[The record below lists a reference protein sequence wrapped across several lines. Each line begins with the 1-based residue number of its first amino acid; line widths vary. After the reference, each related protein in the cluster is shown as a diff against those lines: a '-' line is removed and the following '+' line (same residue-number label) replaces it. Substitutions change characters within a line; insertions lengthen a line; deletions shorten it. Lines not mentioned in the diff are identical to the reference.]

1 MSSVNLLINQYK
13 MEYIFMEE
21 QSKSNKQSSQF
32 TSVSFDFHGKA
43 VEFWQ
48 IWIVNVLLSILTL
61 GIYSAWAKVRTM
73 RYFYGNT
80 ELDGHRFNYLATPL
94 QVLKGRIIAVIIFGL
109 YYLTT
114 SLFPI
119 VGGILM
125 IILLFLFPFFI
136 CSSLRFN
143 LRMSSY
149 RNVKF
154 DFKGRYG
161 QAFVNFILLPI
172 ASLFTL
178 YLALPWVLKRID
190 NFLISN
196 VYYGDKQFQPE
207 LSTTKY
213 YSTSLITVF
222 LMLIAFALFAVVLGM
237 VCMSFAQFATEETPQ
252 FSWALVVM
260 FAFYII
266 ILNVVGA
273 YYQATIRNHI
283 FNNTEVE
290 KVATFTSSFDF
301 LSLAWLHFSNLLLIM
316 CTFALAYPWAKIRA
330 AQYAIEHTQVKLS
343 DEKEK
348 VIDQLG
354 EQQTAIGDEL
364 ANVFDVDIALT

>member
-1 MSSVNLLINQYK
+1 
-13 MEYIFMEE
+13 MEE
-21 QSKSNKQSSQF
+21 QSSNNEKSITF
-32 TSVSFDFHGKA
+32 TPVAFDFHGKA

-48 IWIVNVLLSILTL
+48 IWIVNVLLSVITL

-80 ELDGHRFNYLATPL
+80 ELDGHRFNYLATPI
-94 QVLKGRIIAVIIFGL
+94 QVLKGRIIAVILFGL
-109 YYLTT
+109 YYVIS
-114 SLFPI
+114 SLFPVAAI
-119 VGGILM
+119 FLM
-125 IILLFLFPFFI
+125 LAMLFLFPLFI
-136 CSSLRFN
+136 CTSLRFN

-154 DFKGRYG
+154 DFKGKYG
-161 QAFVNFILLPI
+161 EALVNFLILPI
-172 ASLFTL
+172 VSLFTL

-196 VYYGDKQFQPE
+196 VSYGDKQFKPE
-207 LSTTKY
+207 LSTSKY
-213 YSTSLITVF
+213 YSASLITLLF
-222 LMLIAFALFAVVLGM
+222 MCITFGLFAVVIGM
-237 VCMSFAQFATEETPQ
+237 VGMSFAQFTAEETPQ
-252 FSWALVVM
+252 FSWALVIM

-266 ILNVVGA
+266 IINVVSA
-273 YYQATIRNHI
+273 YYQATIRNHM

-290 KVATFTSSFDF
+290 KVAKFNSTFDF
-301 LSLAWLHFSNLLLIM
+301 LSLAWLHLSNLLLIM

-330 AQYAIEHTQVKLS
+330 AQYAVNHTQVKLS

-354 EQQTAIGDEL
+354 EEQTAIGDEI

>member
-1 MSSVNLLINQYK
+1 
-13 MEYIFMEE
+13 MEE
-21 QSKSNKQSSQF
+21 QSSNNEQSQGF
-32 TSVSFDFHGKA
+32 MPVSFDFHGKA
-43 VEFWQ
+43 AEFWR
-48 IWIVNVLLSILTL
+48 IWIVNVLLSVLTL

-94 QVLKGRIIAVIIFGL
+94 QVLKGRIIAVVIFGL
-109 YYLTT
+109 YYLTS

-119 VGGILM
+119 AGAIL
-125 IILLFLFPFFI
+125 IFALLFLYPFFI

-154 DFKGRYG
+154 DFKGKYG
-161 QAFVNFILLPI
+161 QALVNFLILPI
-172 ASLFTL
+172 ASVFTL

-196 VYYGDKQFQPE
+196 VHYGDKQFQPE
-207 LSTTKY
+207 LSTSKY
-213 YSTSLITVF
+213 YGASLITIF
-222 LMLIAFALFAVVLGM
+222 LMILAFALFAVVLRMAG
-237 VCMSFAQFATEETPQ
+237 MSFEQFTPEETPQ
-252 FSWALVVM
+252 FSWALMIM
-260 FAFYII
+260 FAAYII
-266 ILNVVGA
+266 IINVVSA

-283 FNNTEVE
+283 FENTEVE
-290 KVATFTSSFDF
+290 KVAKFASTFDF
-301 LSLAWLHFSNLLLIM
+301 LSLAWLHISNLLLIM

-330 AQYAIEHTQVKLS
+330 AQYAIDRTHVKLS

>member
-1 MSSVNLLINQYK
+1 
-13 MEYIFMEE
+13 MEE
-21 QSKSNKQSSQF
+21 QTSNNEQSKTFSL
-32 TSVSFDFHGKA
+32 VSFDFHGKA
-43 VEFWQ
+43 AEFWR
-48 IWIVNVLLSILTL
+48 IWIVNVLLSVLTL

-94 QVLKGRIIAVIIFGL
+94 QVLKGRIIAVILFGL
-109 YYLTT
+109 YYLTS
-114 SLFPI
+114 SLFPV
-119 VGGILM
+119 VGLVLM
-125 IILLFLFPFFI
+125 IALLFLFPLFI

-154 DFKGRYG
+154 DFKGQYG
-161 QAFVNFILLPI
+161 QALVNFLILPI
-172 ASLFTL
+172 ASVFTL

-190 NFLISN
+190 SFLISN
-196 VYYGDKQFQPE
+196 VRYGDKQFQAE

-213 YSTSLITVF
+213 YSASLITVF
-222 LMLIAFALFAVVLGM
+222 FMLIAFALFAIVLGM
-237 VCMSFAQFATEETPQ
+237 VGMSFAQFATEETPQ

-283 FNNTEVE
+283 FNNTEVDN
-290 KVATFTSSFDF
+290 VAKFTSSFDF
-301 LSLAWLHFSNLLLIM
+301 VSLAWLHLSNLVLIM
-316 CTFALAYPWAKIRA
+316 CTFSLAYPWAKIRA
-330 AQYAIEHTQVKLS
+330 AQYAINHTQVKLS

-354 EQQTAIGDEL
+354 EPQTAIGDEL

>member
-1 MSSVNLLINQYK
+1 
-13 MEYIFMEE
+13 MEE
-21 QSKSNKQSSQF
+21 QSSNNEQSEKF
-32 TSVSFDFHGKA
+32 MPVSFNFHGKA
-43 VEFWQ
+43 GEFWK
-48 IWIVNVLLSILTL
+48 IWIVNVLLSVLTL

-80 ELDGHRFNYLATPL
+80 SLDEHRFNYLATPI
-94 QVLKGRIIAVIIFGL
+94 QVLKGRIIAVVLFGL
-109 YYLTT
+109 YYLTS
-114 SLFPI
+114 SLFPM
-119 VGGILM
+119 VGVGLIFIM
-125 IILLFLFPFFI
+125 FFLFPFFI

-154 DFKGRYG
+154 DFKGQYG
-161 QAFVNFILLPI
+161 QALVNFLILPI
-172 ASLFTL
+172 ASVFTL

-196 VYYGDKQFQPE
+196 VYYGDKQFQPKLE
-207 LSTTKY
+207 TSKY
-213 YSTSLITVF
+213 YMASLLTVV
-222 LMLIAFALFAVVLGM
+222 LMFVAFGIFAVVLGM
-237 VCMSFAQFATEETPQ
+237 TGMSFEQFASEETPQ

-266 ILNVVGA
+266 IINVVSA

-283 FNNTEVE
+283 FDNTEVDN
-290 KVATFTSSFDF
+290 VAKFKSSFDF
-301 LSLAWLHFSNLLLIM
+301 LSLAWLHLSNLLLIM

-330 AQYAIEHTQVKLS
+330 AQYAISHTQVNLS
-343 DEKEK
+343 DEKEN
-348 VIDQLG
+348 VINQLG
-354 EQQTAIGDEL
+354 EQQSAVGDEL